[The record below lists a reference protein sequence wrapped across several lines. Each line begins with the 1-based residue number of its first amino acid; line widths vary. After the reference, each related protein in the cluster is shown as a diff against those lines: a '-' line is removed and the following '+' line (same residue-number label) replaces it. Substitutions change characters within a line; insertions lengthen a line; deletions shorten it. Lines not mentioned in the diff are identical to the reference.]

1 MSVLETIEKPETVLI
16 AVCVLVLTVSTP
28 HIALTVADLVSFE
41 EVLKSTVWDFRV
53 SIALGVFFAVFLEI
67 SMMYFA
73 MKNKTWI
80 SVLFGSVS
88 FVLSLYNYKLS
99 LVEWSWKTLPSICI
113 CVTVPALIIIVSHHV
128 VVQGTGTEKSTVQVG
143 TQKTSV
149 PRMTKEEKERKY
161 REICDL
167 INQGLTHG
175 QILDFR
181 GGGSKSTISEA
192 KKWGIQNGLIKPEKS
207 S

>member
-88 FVLSLYNYKLS
+88 FVL
-99 LVEWSWKTLPSICI
+99 
-113 CVTVPALIIIVSHHV
+113 
-128 VVQGTGTEKSTVQVG
+128 
-143 TQKTSV
+143 
-149 PRMTKEEKERKY
+149 
-161 REICDL
+161 
-167 INQGLTHG
+167 
-175 QILDFR
+175 
-181 GGGSKSTISEA
+181 
-192 KKWGIQNGLIKPEKS
+192 
-207 S
+207 